1 MRASLCLMLTSA
13 AFLAGTSASAA
24 CLQIDAVSVEGAAL
38 LPPEEVTA
46 LTAPVADRC
55 VPFLTVLAEIDDVLQ
70 ALTLAYVD
78 QGYIAARAWLP
89 EQNLGDG
96 TLEIRVVEG
105 RLGAILFNGS
115 EDARWEARSFPGL
128 REQPVQLRSVEQG
141 LDVIR
146 SMPGFDAQM
155 ELAPGD
161 AEGVTD
167 LDLTTTGRPW
177 QLRLSS
183 TNLGSDEADEG
194 AAAATGQFITAL
206 DGSISHAFGFNET
219 FQLNLSRSQ
228 PDHPLNLFHAGPR
241 TRSGNVSVD
250 VPTGAF
256 NFRANVG
263 WSDYATEIPG
273 AFSPIAVDGDTRTIG
288 LGGSALLARDQ
299 TSKTRMTFGL
309 TRRAN
314 ENRIA
319 DVRID
324 TSSRVLTSARYGLAH
339 ERAEWGGA
347 FEALVG
353 FEHGL
358 RLFGAED
365 ARAQPE
371 GQPDAQYALWDAEL
385 RFRRL
390 FEAGSSRIGYATSLR
405 GQWSNDLLYGTQQ
418 FNLGGGSSVRGSKAV
433 LASGNTG
440 HVWRNEVFWR
450 TPAALPE
457 QLGVFELYVTA
468 DRGAIAAQ
476 DDAGIAGGVVRGSSF
491 GARLVGGR
499 FDIDASY
506 GRIFEVPA
514 GISRPN
520 GDFLISAGWRF

>member
-1 MRASLCLMLTSA
+1 VRAGLRLMLTGA
-13 AFLAGTSASAA
+13 ALLAGTSASAA
-24 CLQIDAVSVEGAAL
+24 CLQIDSVSVEGAAL
-38 LPPEEVTA
+38 LSPAEIAA
-46 LTAPVADRC
+46 LTAPVTARC
-55 VPFLTVLAEIDDVLQ
+55 VPFVTVLAEIDDVLQ

-96 TLEIRVVEG
+96 SLEIRLVEG
-105 RLGAILFNGS
+105 QLGTIRFNGV
-115 EDARWEARSFPGL
+115 EDPRWEARSFPRQ

-161 AEGVTD
+161 ATGVTD
-167 LDLTTTGRPW
+167 LDITTTGRPW

-183 TNLGSDEADEG
+183 TNIGDDEADEG
-194 AAAATGQFITAL
+194 AAAATGQFITAI
-206 DGSISHAFGFNET
+206 DGSISQAFGFNET
-219 FQLNLSRSQ
+219 FRLNLSRSQ
-228 PDHPLNLFHAGPR
+228 PDHPLNLFHEGPR

-250 VPTGAF
+250 VPTGTF
-256 NFRANVG
+256 NVRANVG

-299 TSKTRMTFGL
+299 TSKTQMTFGL

-324 TSSRVLTSARYGLAH
+324 ASSRVLTSARYGLAH
-339 ERAEWGGA
+339 ERAAWGGA
-347 FEALVG
+347 FEALAG

-365 ARAQPE
+365 ARAQPD

-390 FEAGSSRIGYATSLR
+390 FEAGNSRIGYTTSLR
-405 GQWSNDLLYGTQQ
+405 GQWSDDLLYGTQQ

-433 LASGNTG
+433 LVSGNRG

-457 QLGVFELYVTA
+457 QLGLFELYLTA
-468 DRGAIAAQ
+468 DRGVIAAQ
-476 DDAGIAGGVVRGSSF
+476 GDAGIAGGVVRGASI
-491 GARLVGGR
+491 GGRLVGGR

-506 GRIFEVPA
+506 GRILEAPA
-514 GISRPN
+514 GIARPD
-520 GDFLISAGWRF
+520 GEFLISAGWRF